1 MTRQDEA
8 ITDSGFLQERVSYL
22 EESNRRYI
30 DIFEMLASSGD
41 FQADLARA
49 EGLQDIFQATLAQVQ
64 RLIPFY
70 RAGILEAMDDGSF
83 ELTSCDSTPC
93 STKLQD
99 AADAAIVDGAFAWAL
114 NRNQAVMIPSQRGG
128 TLLLQSITTRSRI
141 HGMFVGLMP
150 GESAS
155 IDAPTLNALSI
166 LLNSAAYA
174 LESTTL
180 RGLLKEHMATLEQRV
195 EERTRELAVARE
207 KAEAASQAKSEFLAN
222 MSHEIRTPM
231 NGVMGMTE
239 LLLEGGFS
247 PEQQRKQLLA
257 IRDSAENLMV
267 IINDILDFS
276 KIEAGKLE
284 LCCAPFLL
292 RKSLEQ
298 GLYSLGLKAEQ
309 KGLRLVIQ
317 VDGAVPDR
325 LGGDIY
331 KLRQILINLV
341 GNAMKFSEQ
350 GVITVSAQLEQAEDA
365 GLVVRF
371 CVADQGIGIP
381 AEAQSRIFETF
392 EQADVTTTK
401 KFGGTGLGLTICRRL
416 AELMGGRIWVESEPG
431 KGSCFIF
438 TARLVSV
445 GEDVAIEGEGV
456 AVSQSLEPLKG
467 LAVLLADDV
476 EVNRELAKA
485 VLERSDHRITEATN
499 GQEALNA
506 YAAGRFDIVL
516 MDVQMPEM
524 DGLQAAAGIRR
535 LEQERGT
542 GRTPIVAMTA
552 YAGKDDRDKCLAAG
566 MDDYLSKPVKPA
578 QMLEMLQRY
587 CSAAT
592 AGPELETV
600 ATPPP
605 TPAPAVEDEIP
616 VYAKADLLE
625 RLGGAEALIPRFLG
639 LFFKGVEPNMAA
651 LEEAIA
657 AAEPDKVRT
666 TSHAIKGSSANIGA
680 MQMRETAAAIE
691 ADAKTGDITAV
702 PAGLEKLKVQLEE
715 FKAATEN

>member
-1 MTRQDEA
+1 MNRQEEGA
-8 ITDSGFLQERVSYL
+8 TDSSFLQERVSYL

-30 DIFEMLASSGD
+30 ALFEMLASSGD

-49 EGLQDIFQATLAQVQ
+49 EGLADIFQATLAQVR
-64 RLIPFY
+64 RLIPFSL
-70 RAGILEAMDDGSF
+70 AGILEAMDDGSF
-83 ELTSCDSTPC
+83 ELTFCDNTAC
-93 STKLQD
+93 SSPLQA
-99 AADAAIVDGAFAWAL
+99 AADAAILDGAFAWAL
-114 NRNQAVMIPSQRGG
+114 NRNQAVMVPAQGGG

-141 HGMFVGLMP
+141 HGMFTGLIP

-180 RGLLKEHMATLEQRV
+180 RAMLKEHMATLEQRV
-195 EERTRELAVARE
+195 DERTRELAVARE
-207 KAEAASQAKSEFLAN
+207 KAEAASRAKSEFLAN

-257 IRDSAENLMV
+257 IRDSAENLMI

-284 LCCAPFLL
+284 LCYAPFLL
-292 RKSLEQ
+292 RKNLEQ

-309 KGLRLVIQ
+309 KGLKLLIQ
-317 VDGAVPDR
+317 VDPAVPDR
-325 LGGDIY
+325 LDGDIY
-331 KLRQILINLV
+331 KLRQVLINLV
-341 GNAMKFSEQ
+341 GNAIKFSHQ
-350 GVITVSAQLEQAEDA
+350 GAITISVQLEATQENA
-365 GLVVRF
+365 LLLRF

-381 AEAQSRIFETF
+381 LEAQSRVFETF

-431 KGSCFIF
+431 QGSCFIF
-438 TARLVSV
+438 TARLGLVSDDLV
-445 GEDVAIEGEGV
+445 IEGEGADASAV
-456 AVSQSLEPLKG
+456 ALEPPKG
-467 LAVLLADDV
+467 LSVLLADDV

-485 VLERSDHRITEATN
+485 VLERHNHQITEATN
-499 GQEALNA
+499 GQEALDA

-516 MDVQMPEM
+516 MDVQMPEV
-524 DGLQAAAGIRR
+524 DGLQAATGIRK
-535 LEQERGT
+535 LEQERGA

-552 YAGKDDRDKCLAAG
+552 YAGKDDRDRCLAAG
-566 MDDYLSKPVKPA
+566 MDDYLSKPVKPN
-578 QMLEMLQRY
+578 QMLEMLHRY
-587 CSAAT
+587 CGS
-592 AGPELETV
+592 V
-600 ATPPP
+600 AVVE
-605 TPAPAVEDEIP
+605 APAVDTPSSVPVEDDGIP

-625 RLGGAEALIPRFLG
+625 RLGGAETLIPRFIG
-639 LFFKGVEPNMAA
+639 LFFKGVGPNMAA

-657 AAEPDKVRT
+657 AGDPDKVRT

-691 ADAKTGDITAV
+691 MAAKSGDISGA
-702 PAGLEKLKVQLEE
+702 PSGLEMLKRQLEA
-715 FKAATEN
+715 FKAVVG